1 MVSPPGSTPGY
12 NLSAR
17 ENIVGISPMFF
28 LRAIFLSCLFALI
41 PLRLMAQNVPPVVTA
56 PIADATLLQNGGA
69 QVIPLTDHFN
79 DPDTSGVR
87 LTTIL
92 GNIDIALYD
101 QRTPITV
108 ANFKNYIDSGRY
120 FKTDPTTNLPVSTFI
135 HRSVPGFVIQGG
147 GFFGTVNPAD
157 PVHVLPTAVVTFPA
171 IQNEPGISN
180 TRGTIA
186 MARLTDPNTAT
197 SQWFINLVD
206 NGGPPNNLDTL
217 NGGFTVFGRVLG
229 DGLTVVDAIAAVRI
243 FNFGAPFD
251 SLPLLNYTTDDYNNQ
266 RPIPPSDLVPIPAI
280 SYISSLIFTATSD
293 QPSIATAAVSGTN
306 LLVNGKQL
314 GSAKITVTATDA
326 DGAQISTSYNVSVVT
341 NPVHLANISTRAVV
355 GNLDAAL
362 IGGFIVRGDVPKRI
376 VIRALGPS
384 LTANGLPVPGAL
396 QDPALEVHDGSG
408 ALIASNN
415 NWQDDPNSQAV
426 IDAGIAPTEPNESAL
441 LLTLPSNSTG
451 LGYTAV
457 VQGAGGTTGVGLVE
471 AYDIDAS
478 PGSSVLNIS
487 TRSDVQTGDNV
498 LIGGFIVYGTGTQRV
513 LMRAIGPSL
522 AGAVANPLSDPTL
535 TLYDAQGVQIDFND
549 DWEDNPAKDEIIA
562 STIPPTDPKESAVL
576 QDLVPGSYTAIVR
589 GAGNATGTGLVEA
602 YALPPL

>member
-1 MVSPPGSTPGY
+1 MLFIRTH
-12 NLSAR
+12 
-17 ENIVGISPMFF
+17 F
-28 LRAIFLSCLFALI
+28 LFCLFAI
-41 PLRLMAQNVPPVVTA
+41 VPLRLVAQNVAPIVTA

-92 GNIDIALYD
+92 GDIDIALYD
-101 QRTPITV
+101 QQKPITV

-120 FKTDPTTNLPVSTFI
+120 FGTDPTTNQPVSSFI
-135 HRSVPGFVIQGG
+135 HRSVAGFVIQGG
-147 GFFGTVNPAD
+147 GFLGTVSPAD
-157 PVHVLPTAVVTFPA
+157 PVHVQPTAVVMFPA

-180 TRGTIA
+180 ARGTIA
-186 MARLTDPNTAT
+186 MARLTDPNSAT
-197 SQWFINLVD
+197 SQWFINLAD

-229 DGLTVVDAIAAVRI
+229 DGMDVVDAIAALPT
-243 FNFGAPFD
+243 FFFGAPFD
-251 SLPLLNYTTDDYNNQ
+251 TLPLRNYTSGLPTPAN
-266 RPIPPSDLVPIPAI
+266 LVPIPAI
-280 SYISSLIFTATSD
+280 SYVSSLLFTATSD
-293 QPSIATAAVSGTN
+293 QPSIATVAVSGTN

-314 GSAKITVTATDA
+314 GSAKITVTATDV
-326 DGAQISTSYNVSVVT
+326 DGAQISSSYNVTVVT

-362 IGGFIVRGDVPKRI
+362 IGGFIVRGDAPKRI
-376 VIRALGPS
+376 VIRAIGPS

-396 QDPALEVHDGSG
+396 QDPALEVHDGTG

-415 NWQDDPNSQAV
+415 NWQDGPNSQAV
-426 IDAGIAPTEPNESAL
+426 IDAGIAPTDPNESAL
-441 LLTLPSNSTG
+441 LLTLPSNSIG

-522 AGAVANPLSDPTL
+522 AGAVTNPLSDPTL
-535 TLYDAQGVQIDFND
+535 TLYNAEGVQIDFND
-549 DWEDNPAKDEIIA
+549 NWQDNPAKDEIIA

-576 QDLVPGSYTAIVR
+576 QNLVPGSYTAIVR
-589 GAGNATGTGLVEA
+589 GAGSATGTGLVEA
-602 YALPPL
+602 YVLPPL